1 MGVAF
6 VLSAAMFP
14 TASFAQ
20 ALVVKASSVRA
31 AVGEPITV
39 RVEARLGE
47 RARLLELAA
56 HALDSLPDGVSVVSV
71 DSLSRLS
78 EGVFAGQMRF
88 VFFRP
93 GSTSVPSLALAYV
106 PAAGAPA
113 DTLRSLTVAIDIVGS
128 LPPGNQPLRDVK
140 GLAPLENRRFTP
152 GVRAIT
158 LLAVALF
165 ILYMGFRRARRRR
178 WHAAPITRSPDHA
191 RNPYEIACT
200 RLAEVD
206 AEHWP
211 ARGAVVQHYEQVA
224 GVLRLYL
231 EDAFAVGATEL
242 TTSELADALP
252 PELRADGQE
261 TECRTLLN
269 EADLVK
275 FARLRPDESAARIF
289 LAAAVRLLDRWYNAA
304 QHMSVSASASE
315 DVRARADEQ
324 R

>member
-1 MGVAF
+1 MAF

-14 TASFAQ
+14 SASFAQ
-20 ALVVKASSVRA
+20 TLVVKASSVHA

-39 RVEARLGE
+39 RVEARLGVS
-47 RARLLELAA
+47 ARLLEQTA
-56 HALDSLPDGVSVVSV
+56 HARDSLPDGVSVVSV

-78 EGVFAGQMRF
+78 EGDFAGQMRF

-113 DTLRSLTVAIDIVGS
+113 DTLRSLPVAIDIVAS
-128 LPPGNQPLRDVK
+128 LPPGNQALRDIK
-140 GLAPLENRRFTP
+140 DLAPLENHRFAP
-152 GVRAIT
+152 GVPAIA
-158 LLAVALF
+158 LLAMALL
-165 ILYMGFRRARRRR
+165 ILYGVVRRARRRGE
-178 WHAAPITRSPDHA
+178 HAAPITGPPDHA
-191 RNPYEIACT
+191 RNSYESARA
-200 RLAEVD
+200 RLAEVE
-206 AEHWP
+206 AQRWP

-231 EDAFAVGATEL
+231 EDAFALCATEL
-242 TTSELADALP
+242 TTSELVAALP
-252 PELRADGQE
+252 PELRADGQA
-261 TECRTLLN
+261 TECQTLLD

-275 FARLRPDESAARIF
+275 FARLRPNESAARNF
-289 LAAAVRLLDRWYNAA
+289 LAAAVRLLDRWNHTPQRA
-304 QHMSVSASASE
+304 SVSASAPE

>member
-6 VLSAAMFP
+6 VLSAAILP
-14 TASFAQ
+14 SASFAQ
-20 ALVVKASSVRA
+20 TLVVKASSVRA

-39 RVEARLGE
+39 RMEARLGV
-47 RARLLELAA
+47 RARLLEQTP

-71 DSLSRLS
+71 DSLSRSS
-78 EGVFAGQMRF
+78 EGVFAGRMRL

-106 PAAGAPA
+106 PAAGAPV
-113 DTLRSLTVAIDIVGS
+113 DTLRSLPVAIDIVRS
-128 LPPGNQPLRDVK
+128 LPPGNQPLRDIK
-140 GLAPLENRRFTP
+140 DLAPLENHRFTP
-152 GVRAIT
+152 GVRAIA
-158 LLAVALF
+158 LLAVALLIVF
-165 ILYMGFRRARRRR
+165 VGFRRIRRRGE
-178 WHAAPITRSPDHA
+178 HAAPITRPPDHA
-191 RNPYEIACT
+191 RNSYEIACA

-206 AEHWP
+206 AERWP

-231 EDAFAVGATEL
+231 EDAFAVCATEL

-261 TECRTLLN
+261 KECRTLLD

-275 FARLRPDESAARIF
+275 FARLRPDEAAARTF
-289 LAAAVRLLDRWYNAA
+289 LAAAVRLLDRWYHAA
-304 QHMSVSASASE
+304 QHMSAFASASE

>member
-1 MGVAF
+1 M
-6 VLSAAMFP
+6 
-14 TASFAQ
+14 
-20 ALVVKASSVRA
+20 
-31 AVGEPITV
+31 
-39 RVEARLGE
+39 LGQT
-47 RARLLELAA
+47 A
-56 HALDSLPDGVSVVSV
+56 HARDSLPDGVSVVSV

-78 EGVFAGQMRF
+78 EGDFAGQMRF

-113 DTLRSLTVAIDIVGS
+113 DTLRSLPVAIDIVAS
-128 LPPGNQPLRDVK
+128 LPPGNQALRDIK
-140 GLAPLENRRFTP
+140 DLAPLENRGFTP
-152 GVRAIT
+152 GVRVIA
-158 LLAVALF
+158 LLAVALL
-165 ILYMGFRRARRRR
+165 ILYMVVRRARRRGE
-178 WHAAPITRSPDHA
+178 HAAPITGPPDHA
-191 RNPYEIACT
+191 RNSYEIACT

-206 AEHWP
+206 AQRWP
-211 ARGAVVQHYEQVA
+211 ARGAVAQHYEQVA

-231 EDAFAVGATEL
+231 EDAFAVRATEL

-261 TECRTLLN
+261 KECQTLLN

-275 FARLRPDESAARIF
+275 FARLRPDESAASIF
-289 LAAAVRLLDRWYNAA
+289 LAAAVQLPDRWYHAP
-304 QHMSVSASASE
+304 QQMSVSARASE